1 MRTTFIL
8 LFALQICGA
17 VKVHA
22 QAKNAIGLGFGFNT
36 SRENSTGFGG
46 ILQGEIKITK
56 AVSLT
61 PYLSAEVPYNVL
73 AGLSGRYYFN
83 KTIYASAGAFGYY
96 DADYSGF
103 GGTGGVG
110 FILLSGRHQA
120 LDLNFHGDYLKKG
133 YRATPVAGFRLIYS
147 FSFTRLE

>member
-1 MRTTFIL
+1 LRTTFIL
-8 LFALQICGA
+8 FFALLICGGL
-17 VKVHA
+17 KVHA

-61 PYLSAEVPYNVL
+61 PYLSAEVPYSVL

-96 DADYSGF
+96 DGDYSGF
-103 GGTGGVG
+103 GGTAGVG
-110 FILLSGRHQA
+110 FILLSGLHQT

-133 YRATPVAGFRLIYS
+133 NRATPVAGFRLIYS
-147 FSFTRLE
+147 FSFTRLN